1 MKAKIIMYIEG
12 KEYEY
17 GTYHFNTAEE
27 RNRANEIAMKVRE
40 ERDCYTYIE
49 ILGDEQNGK

>member
-49 ILGDEQNGK
+49 ILGDE

>member
-17 GTYHFNTAEE
+17 GTYHFNTTEE
-27 RNRANEIAMKVRE
+27 RNKVNELAMHVRE
-40 ERDCYTYIE
+40 ERGCYTYIE
-49 ILGDEQNGK
+49 IMRGE